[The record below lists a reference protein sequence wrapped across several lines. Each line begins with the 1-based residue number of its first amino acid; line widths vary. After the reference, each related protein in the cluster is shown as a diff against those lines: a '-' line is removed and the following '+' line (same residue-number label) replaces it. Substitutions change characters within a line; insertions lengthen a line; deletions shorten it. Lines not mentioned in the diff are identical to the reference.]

1 MCKCVCV
8 CVCDCLSLC
17 VCVCVC
23 VRAIVCHCAHVCLRL
38 FRVANAKRTE
48 EFFLSAGKDVSFKMM
63 IWQQQQHCLSQKP
76 SQTLFPPS
84 FRLDA
89 FSSKQKKILFS
100 FLLKPR
106 SLFHQPVSIVS
117 KKLRKWKEQKWSRF
131 VPGLPKRRGIWIKT
145 FFTPAHIWLQFLLGG
160 WGVDA
165 DALKS

>member
-1 MCKCVCV
+1 M
-8 CVCDCLSLC
+8 CDCLPLC
-17 VCVCVC
+17 VCVS
-23 VRAIVCHCAHVCLRL
+23 AHT
-38 FRVANAKRTE
+38 RVFETLSCGECE
-48 EFFLSAGKDVSFKMM
+48 ENRRIFLSAGKDVSFKMM

-117 KKLRKWKEQKWSRF
+117 KKLRMWKEQKWSRF
-131 VPGLPKRRGIWIKT
+131 VPGLPKRRRGIWIKT

-160 WGVDA
+160 WVDT